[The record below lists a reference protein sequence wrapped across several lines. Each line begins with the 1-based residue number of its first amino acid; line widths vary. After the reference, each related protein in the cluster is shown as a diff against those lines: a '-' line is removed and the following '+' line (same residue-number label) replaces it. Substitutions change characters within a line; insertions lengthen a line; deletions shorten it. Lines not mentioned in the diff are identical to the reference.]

1 MNIIARFICFL
12 FICINTVSCRAD
24 SHVLQA
30 SGPTLSGAG
39 HKPAASFFS
48 GKKDRLEEQSQ
59 ALHPFLTVSTLSFML
74 KPGTAPLYTLHSPGY
89 NQHKAISYCAGQA
102 GGIVARLKAKM
113 LFPVHYFW

>member
-1 MNIIARFICFL
+1 MNIIARLICFL

-24 SHVLQA
+24 CHVVQA
-30 SGPTLSGAG
+30 SGVALSGTM
-39 HKPAASFFS
+39 HKQTASFFS

-74 KPGTAPLYTLHSPGY
+74 KPGNVPFYTLHTPVY
-89 NQHKAISYCAGQA
+89 NKHKEVFCCAGQA
-102 GGIVARLKAKM
+102 SGIVARLKAKM